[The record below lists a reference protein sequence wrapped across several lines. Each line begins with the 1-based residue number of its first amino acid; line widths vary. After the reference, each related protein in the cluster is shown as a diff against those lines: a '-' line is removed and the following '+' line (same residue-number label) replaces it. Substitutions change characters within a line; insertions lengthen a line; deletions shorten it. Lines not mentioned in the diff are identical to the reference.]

1 MSVTRYEM
9 TIHLET
15 DSPLHSGGM
24 DEVVDRTRSKKDL
37 ESVPRRFARDGEGH
51 PVLTGRSVK
60 GALRAA
66 CKRYV
71 DDGAGAEAA
80 LGDSPMGLWGGVE
93 GSDGWASALTFHPV
107 RLGEAIVFKVDE
119 NGETTD
125 NLVTRTGIA
134 VDRFWGTAGDTALF
148 EHEYVPGGKPLTL
161 RITAQAGV
169 MPADPARTP
178 QGVPAISV
186 EPEQVE
192 RLLAVILG
200 LLQHGQVA
208 FGGRRNAGWGRVRLA
223 KTKPWTVTR
232 SHLGSRDGLLTWLS
246 GGEDITSR
254 MRPADVEDPRRLQ
267 VSIGWSS
274 PTGILVAEQPP
285 SKAEIERRK
294 VDRENR
300 HACGER
306 VKEDAVPT
314 EPLRTVPRDGNLV
327 LPGSSVRGALRSRAS
342 RIART
347 ILAARGEPT
356 ESWDRT
362 DVHKQ
367 LAQDPQLV
375 KDLFG
380 STEHRGALSV
390 LDTLAAGSGTMR
402 EVTHNAGDRWTGG
415 VAEGALYKEEVHDV
429 PWNEIRLELD
439 LTMLGGDDNRRRA
452 AWCLL
457 GLTLAE
463 LATGT
468 LPLGSRGT
476 RGLGQVHVERL
487 TASGGAEIIG
497 EEPWDFS
504 APADDAS
511 GQLADKLLERLRE
524 VNGAIERCSAAEDGW
539 TGWSSYLAECKEN
552 NDD

>member
-24 DEVVDRTRSKKDL
+24 DEVVDRTRDKKDL
-37 ESVPRRFARDGEGH
+37 ESVPRRFARDGEGK

-71 DDGAGAEAA
+71 DGVGAEAA
-80 LGDSPMGLWGGVE
+80 LGDNPMSLWGGVE
-93 GSDGWASALTFHPV
+93 ESDGWASALTFHPV
-107 RLGEAIVFKVDE
+107 SLDEAIVFKVDE
-119 NGETTD
+119 NEKTTGK
-125 NLVTRTGIA
+125 LVTRTGIA
-134 VDRFWGTAGDTALF
+134 VDRFWGTAGNTALF
-148 EHEYVPGGKPLTL
+148 EHEYVPDGRPLILT
-161 RITAQAGV
+161 ITAQAGM
-169 MPADPARTP
+169 MPQDPAKTP
-178 QGVPAISV
+178 QGVPAMSV

-192 RLLAVILG
+192 RLFAIILG

-223 KTKPWTVTR
+223 KEKPWTVTK
-232 SHLGSRDGLLTWLS
+232 SDLSSRDGLQTWLS
-246 GGEDITSR
+246 GGEDITKR
-254 MRPADVEDPRRLQ
+254 VTPVDVEDPTRLQ
-267 VSIGWSS
+267 VSIGWCS

-294 VDRENR
+294 AERKERHDR
-300 HACGER
+300 GER
-306 VKEDAVPT
+306 LEEDAVPT
-314 EPLRTVPRDGNLV
+314 EPLRTVPPNGNLV

-347 ILAARGEPT
+347 VLAARGELPAT
-356 ESWDRT
+356 WDCT
-362 DVHKQ
+362 GVHDQ

-390 LDTLAAGSGTMR
+390 LDTLAAGGGTKR

-439 LTMLGGDDNRRRA
+439 LTMLGGDAHRQRA

-463 LATGT
+463 LAAGT

-476 RGLGQVHVERL
+476 RGLGQVRVERL
-487 TASGGAEIIG
+487 TVSGGAEILG
-497 EEPWDFS
+497 EEPWSFAASGND
-504 APADDAS
+504 AP
-511 GQLADKLLERLRE
+511 GQLAEKVLERLRE
-524 VNGAIERCSAAEDGW
+524 VNGAIERCSAAEDDW

-552 NDD
+552 DND